1 MRLWTKRKR
10 GSRRQRST
18 DFAGTVVKCVF
29 LVAIFFFCWLAAAET
44 GAFRLRSAPEKEPLV
59 PEEAGALFQ
68 SKKVAVYVV
77 KKGDRL
83 TDLARRFYGDPEKT
97 WMIEEANEL
106 VTLEPGQV
114 LVIPLL
120 TSNPGGLSADGYQV
134 VSIITYH
141 HFSEGCTNTL
151 CMPVEEFAR
160 QMAMLAEEGYRT
172 VTMKEVLRFVNYQQ
186 PLPRKTV
193 AITIDDGYRSVYELA
208 YPILKRYN
216 FKATLFIYTDF
227 IDNSPNALSWEQL
240 RELTEAGFEVEAHTI
255 THADL
260 TLKRKGE
267 SQAEYL
273 KRIRGEL
280 RIPRELIRK
289 HLGQEA
295 VWLAYPYGRWNKL
308 VISMAIEEG
317 YRGGVTVT
325 RGATPFFVDP
335 FKVGRNQVMNPVKGH
350 AFEQL
355 VKYFRGEVLQ

>member
-10 GSRRQRST
+10 GSRQQRST
-18 DFAGTVVKCVF
+18 DFAGTFVKCVS
-29 LVAIFFFCWLAAAET
+29 LVAIFFCCWLATAET
-44 GAFRLRSAPEKEPLV
+44 SAFRLRSAPEKEPLV
-59 PEEAGALFQ
+59 PEEAGKLFQ

-106 VTLEPGQV
+106 VSLEPGQV

-134 VSIITYH
+134 VPIITYH
-141 HFSEGCTNTL
+141 HFSEKCTNAL

-193 AITIDDGYRSVYELA
+193 AITIDDGYRSVYELV

-240 RELTEAGFEVEAHTI
+240 RELTKAGFEVEAHTI

-273 KRIRGEL
+273 KRIRREL

-289 HLGQEA
+289 HLRQEA

-335 FKVGRNQVMNPVKGH
+335 FRVGRNQVMNPVKGH

-355 VKYFRGEVLQ
+355 VKYFHGEVLQ

>member
-1 MRLWTKRKR
+1 MRSWTKRKR

-18 DFAGTVVKCVF
+18 DFAGAVVQCVS
-29 LVAIFFFCWLAAAET
+29 LLAIFFCCWLATPET
-44 GAFRLRSAPEKEPLV
+44 GALRLKSASAKGSLV
-59 PEEAGALFQ
+59 PEEAGKLYK

-97 WMIEEANEL
+97 WIIEEANDL
-106 VTLEPGQV
+106 LPLEPGQV

-120 TSNPGGLSADGYQV
+120 PSNPGGLSADGYQV

-141 HFSEGCTNTL
+141 HFSEKCTNAL

-186 PLPRKTV
+186 PLPRKAV

-208 YPILKRYN
+208 YPILRRHN

-240 RELTEAGFEVEAHTI
+240 RELAEAGFEVESHTI

-267 SQAEYL
+267 SRAEYL
-273 KRIRGEL
+273 KRIRHEL
-280 RIPRELIRK
+280 RLPRELIRK
-289 HLGQEA
+289 HVGQEA

-308 VISMAIEEG
+308 VIAMAREEG
-317 YRGGVTVT
+317 YQGGVTVT
-325 RGATPFFVDP
+325 RGAIPFFVDP

>member
-1 MRLWTKRKR
+1 
-10 GSRRQRST
+10 
-18 DFAGTVVKCVF
+18 
-29 LVAIFFFCWLAAAET
+29 
-44 GAFRLRSAPEKEPLV
+44 
-59 PEEAGALFQ
+59 
-68 SKKVAVYVV
+68 
-77 KKGDRL
+77 
-83 TDLARRFYGDPEKT
+83 
-97 WMIEEANEL
+97 MIEEANEL
-106 VTLEPGQV
+106 VSLEPGQV

-134 VSIITYH
+134 VPIITYH
-141 HFSEGCTNTL
+141 HFSEKCTNAL

-160 QMAMLAEEGYRT
+160 QMALLAEEGYRT

-193 AITIDDGYRSVYELA
+193 AITIDDGYRSVYELV

-273 KRIRGEL
+273 KRIRREL

-289 HLGQEA
+289 HLRQEA

-335 FKVGRNQVMNPVKGH
+335 FRVGRNQVMNPVKGH

-355 VKYFRGEVLQ
+355 VKYFHGEVLQ

>member
-1 MRLWTKRKR
+1 
-10 GSRRQRST
+10 
-18 DFAGTVVKCVF
+18 
-29 LVAIFFFCWLAAAET
+29 
-44 GAFRLRSAPEKEPLV
+44 V
-59 PEEAGALFQ
+59 PEEAGKLFK

-106 VTLEPGQV
+106 VSLEPGQV

-134 VSIITYH
+134 VPIITYH
-141 HFSEGCTNTL
+141 HFSEKCTNAL

-193 AITIDDGYRSVYELA
+193 AITIDDGYRSVYELV

-273 KRIRGEL
+273 KRIR
-280 RIPRELIRK
+280 REL
-289 HLGQEA
+289 
-295 VWLAYPYGRWNKL
+295 LAYPYGRWNKL

-335 FKVGRNQVMNPVKGH
+335 FRVGRNQVMNPVKGH

-355 VKYFRGEVLQ
+355 VRYFRGEVLQ

>member
-1 MRLWTKRKR
+1 
-10 GSRRQRST
+10 
-18 DFAGTVVKCVF
+18 
-29 LVAIFFFCWLAAAET
+29 
-44 GAFRLRSAPEKEPLV
+44 V
-59 PEEAGALFQ
+59 PEEAGKLFQ

-106 VTLEPGQV
+106 VTFEPGQV
-114 LVIPLL
+114 LVIPLLTSNLVIPLL

-134 VSIITYH
+134 VPIITYH
-141 HFSEGCTNTL
+141 HFSEKCTNAL

-172 VTMKEVLRFVNYQQ
+172 VTMTEVLRFVNYQQ

-193 AITIDDGYRSVYELA
+193 AITIDDGYRSVYELV

-273 KRIRGEL
+273 KRIRREL

-289 HLGQEA
+289 HLRQEA

-335 FKVGRNQVMNPVKGH
+335 FRVGRNQVMNSVKGH

>member
-1 MRLWTKRKR
+1 MKLLTKRKK
-10 GSRRQRST
+10 GSRRQRIT
-18 DFAGTVVKCVF
+18 DLAGARIRYVALVV
-29 LVAIFFFCWLAAAET
+29 LFFCCWLAIAET
-44 GAFRLRSAPEKEPLV
+44 SAFWLRSASAKGSLV
-59 PEEAGALFQ
+59 PEEAGKLFQ
-68 SKKVAVYVV
+68 SKNVAAYVV

-106 VTLEPGQV
+106 VTFEPGQV
-114 LVIPLL
+114 LVIPLS
-120 TSNPGGLSADGYQV
+120 TTNPGGLSADGYQV

-141 HFSEGCTNTL
+141 HFSEKCTNAL

-172 VTMKEVLRFVNYQQ
+172 VTMKEVLKFVNYQQ

-216 FKATLFIYTDF
+216 FKATLFICTDF
-227 IDNSPNALSWEQL
+227 TDNSPNALSWEQL
-240 RELTEAGFEVEAHTI
+240 RELTEAGFEVESHTI

-273 KRIRGEL
+273 KRIRREL
-280 RIPRELIRK
+280 RLPRELIRK
-289 HLGQEA
+289 HLGQEV
-295 VWLAYPYGRWNKL
+295 VWLAYPYGRWNQL
-308 VISMAIEEG
+308 VISMAREEG
-317 YRGGVTVT
+317 YQGGVTVT
-325 RGATPFFVDP
+325 RGATPFFTDP

-355 VKYFRGEVLQ
+355 VKYFRGEALQ

>member
-1 MRLWTKRKR
+1 MRLWTKGKR
-10 GSRRQRST
+10 RIRRQRST
-18 DFAGTVVKCVF
+18 DFAGARVKCVV
-29 LVAIFFFCWLAAAET
+29 LVAIFFCCWLTAAET
-44 GAFRLRSAPEKEPLV
+44 GAFRLWSASEKQPLV

-68 SKKVAVYVV
+68 TKKVAVYVV

-83 TDLARRFYGDPEKT
+83 TDLARLFYGDPEKA
-97 WMIEEANEL
+97 WMIVEANEL

-141 HFSEGCTNTL
+141 HFSEKCTNAL

-172 VTMKEVLRFVNYQQ
+172 VSMKEVLKFVNYQE

-227 IDNSPNALSWEQL
+227 IDDSPNALSWEQL
-240 RELTEAGFEVEAHTI
+240 RELTEAGFEVESHTI

-260 TLKRKGE
+260 TLKRKEE

-273 KRIRGEL
+273 KRIRSEL
-280 RIPRELIRK
+280 RVPRELIRK

-317 YRGGVTVT
+317 YQGGVTVT
-325 RGATPFFVDP
+325 RGATPFFADP
-335 FKVGRNQVMNPVKGH
+335 FRVGRNQVMNPVKGH

-355 VKYFRGEVLQ
+355 VKYFRGEALQ

>member
-1 MRLWTKRKR
+1 M
-10 GSRRQRST
+10 
-18 DFAGTVVKCVF
+18 
-29 LVAIFFFCWLAAAET
+29 
-44 GAFRLRSAPEKEPLV
+44 LV
-59 PEEAGALFQ
+59 PEEAGKLYQ
-68 SKKVAVYVV
+68 SKEVAVYVI

-83 TDLARRFYGDPEKT
+83 VDLARRFYGDPEKT
-97 WMIEEANEL
+97 WMIEEANDL
-106 VTLEPGQV
+106 VTFEPGQV
-114 LVIPLL
+114 LVIPPL

-141 HFSEGCTNTL
+141 HFSEKCTNAL

-172 VTMKEVLRFVNYQQ
+172 ITMKEVLKFVNYQQ

-208 YPILKRYN
+208 YPILKQYN

-227 IDNSPNALSWEQL
+227 IGNSPNALSWDQL

-267 SQAEYL
+267 NQAEYL
-273 KRIRGEL
+273 KRIRREL
-280 RIPRELIRK
+280 RLPRELIHK

-295 VWLAYPYGRWNKL
+295 VWLAYPYGRWNQL

-335 FKVGRNQVMNPVKGH
+335 FKVGRNQIMNPVKGH

-355 VKYFRGEVLQ
+355 VRYFRGEVLQ